1 MGLIRLSP
9 PKARLD
15 DMIASFLSD
24 LRFALRQM
32 IKKPG
37 FAIIAV
43 LTLTLGIGANAAI
56 FSVLDAVVLSPLR
69 FPESERLVRIYET
82 SSDNPDRD
90 LRDSYHTVP
99 GFLDLRREAGGI
111 ETLAAIYTYR
121 EDGRDLTDGESPRRI
136 RVLPTSADYFEVY
149 GVSARL
155 GRSFTQEEERED
167 ANVVIL
173 SHRLWQA
180 HTGGDPNVLGTTI
193 QLDGAAYAVVGVGR
207 PGFRDAAVGDV
218 DAWVPLDLPAGE
230 YSRQNHFLSIIG
242 RLDRGVSL
250 EQAQTHVSAVNARI
264 VETYEEVPDT
274 QLMRVI
280 SLHEDVVGST
290 DAMLR
295 VLMGAAGLVLLI
307 ACVNVANLF
316 LARSLGRRR
325 EIAIRSALGSGRGRL
340 VRQFFAES
348 LLVAALAG
356 VAGLVV
362 AHVGVRFLLS
372 ISPDAVARA
381 QEVGLDGRLLVFAA
395 AVTVL
400 TALFFGL
407 VPALRG
413 SRVDLTADL
422 REGSRGM
429 AGGKQSSRVR
439 TVLVATQVALALVL
453 LIGAGILIKSF
464 AALQGQDYGFDSS
477 ELLTFEVHLPDA
489 RYEDPVL
496 RVNFH
501 QRFHESLRSIPGV
514 ESVAATSWLPAAGP
528 YHDWGYR
535 YEDADGEL
543 QWEGAQ
549 MMIIE
554 GDYFETMGI
563 PLLAGRT
570 FNEGDGEDSPAVMII
585 SETVARIAL
594 PDRDPIGQ
602 QFYSAD
608 TVRTV
613 VGVVPDVAYD
623 ARGSRKSK
631 IYIPHTEYGDD
642 RNWALVQVV
651 KTRAGLGIIPQV
663 RRELDAIDP
672 ELVIYRARS
681 MEQVLGHHME
691 SERFALTLMG
701 IFSGVA
707 LLLAAIGVYGILS
720 YSVSQRTR
728 EFGIRMAL
736 GATTGAV
743 RRRVLAQGATLAGIG
758 LVTGLLGAFW
768 LSQLLRSMVFG
779 VSVTDPMIFGLVTLC
794 LALVAMAAGY
804 VPARRATRVTPMQAL
819 REE

>member
-1 MGLIRLSP
+1 
-9 PKARLD
+9 
-15 DMIASFLSD
+15 
-24 LRFALRQM
+24 
-32 IKKPG
+32 
-37 FAIIAV
+37 V
-43 LTLTLGIGANAAI
+43 
-56 FSVLDAVVLSPLR
+56 
-69 FPESERLVRIYET
+69 
-82 SSDNPDRD
+82 PD
-90 LRDSYHTVP
+90 
-99 GFLDLRREAGGI
+99 FLDLRREAEGI
-111 ETLAAIYTYR
+111 EHLAAIYTYR
-121 EDGRDLTDGESPRRI
+121 EAGRDLTDGDVPRRI
-136 RVLPTSADYFEVY
+136 QVLPTSAGYFEVWDI
-149 GVSARL
+149 SPLL
-155 GRSFTQEEERED
+155 GRSFTVEEERDD

-173 SHRLWQA
+173 SYRLWQS
-180 HTGGDPNVLGTTI
+180 HTGGDPDVLGTTI
-193 QLDGAAYAVVGVGR
+193 RLDGAAYSVVGVA
-207 PGFRDAAVGDV
+207 PAGFVDVAGGDV
-218 DAWVPLDLPAGE
+218 DAWVPIDLREGE
-230 YSRQNHFLSIIG
+230 YSRQNHFLSLIG
-242 RLDRGVSL
+242 RLERGISV
-250 EQAQTHVSAVNARI
+250 AQGQSYVSAVNARI
-264 VETYEEVPDT
+264 VEEYDEVEDT
-274 QLMRVI
+274 QLMRVV
-280 SLHEDVVGST
+280 SMHEDVVGST
-290 DAMLR
+290 DTMLR
-295 VLMGAAGLVLLI
+295 ILMGAAGLVLLI

-348 LLVAALAG
+348 LLVATLAG
-356 VAGLVV
+356 MAGLLV
-362 AHVGVRFLLS
+362 AHLGVRFLLS
-372 ISPDAVARA
+372 ISPDAVART
-381 QEVGLDGRLLVFAA
+381 QEVGLDARLLLFAA

-400 TALFFGL
+400 TALLFGL

-413 SRVDLTADL
+413 SRVDLTSDL
-422 REGSRGM
+422 REGSRGT
-429 AGGKQSSRVR
+429 AGGRKSTRIR
-439 TVLVATQVALALVL
+439 TVLVATQVGLALVL

-464 AALQGQDYGFDSS
+464 TALQGQDFGFDSS
-477 ELLTFEVHLPDA
+477 DLLTFEVHLPDA

-496 RVNFH
+496 RVGFH
-501 QRFHESLRSIPGV
+501 QEFHERLRAIPGV
-514 ESVAATSWLPAAGP
+514 EAVAATSWLPAAGP

-535 YEDADGEL
+535 FEDADGEL

-549 MMIIE
+549 MRIIE

-570 FNEGDGEDSPAVMII
+570 FNAGDGEDSPPVMII
-585 SETVARIAL
+585 SETAARIAS
-594 PDRDPIGQ
+594 PDTDPIGQ

-631 IYIPHTEYGDD
+631 VYIPHTEYGDD
-642 RNWALVQVV
+642 RNWALVQTV
-651 KTRAGLGIIPQV
+651 KTKSDLGVLPQI

-672 ELVIYRARS
+672 ELVIYRART
-681 MEQVLGHHME
+681 MERVLGRHME

-701 IFSGVA
+701 IFAGVA
-707 LLLAAIGVYGILS
+707 LLLAAIGVYGMLS

-743 RRRVLAQGATLAGIG
+743 RRRVLVEGAALAG
-758 LVTGLLGAFW
+758 TGLLTGLVGAFW
-768 LSQLLRSMVFG
+768 LSQLMKSLVFG

>member
-1 MGLIRLSP
+1 
-9 PKARLD
+9 
-15 DMIASFLSD
+15 MIASFLSD
-24 LRFALRQM
+24 LRFAIRQM

-69 FPESERLVRIYET
+69 YPEPERLIRVYEADT
-82 SSDNPDRD
+82 ESFAAGIG
-90 LRDSYHTVP
+90 YHTVP
-99 GFLDLRREAGGI
+99 DFLDLRREAEGI
-111 ETLAAIYTYR
+111 EHLAAIYTYR
-121 EDGRDLTDGESPRRI
+121 EAGRDLTDGDVPQRI
-136 RVLPTSADYFEVY
+136 QVLPTSAGYFEVW
-149 GVSARL
+149 GISPLL
-155 GRSFTQEEERED
+155 GRSFTVEEERED

-173 SHRLWQA
+173 SYRLWQS
-180 HTGGDPNVLGTTI
+180 HTGGDPEVLGTTI
-193 QLDGAAYAVVGVGR
+193 RLDGAAYTVIGVA
-207 PGFRDAAVGDV
+207 PAGFVDVAGGDV
-218 DAWVPLDLPAGE
+218 DAWVPIDLREGE
-230 YSRQNHFLSIIG
+230 YSRQYHFLSLIG
-242 RLDRGVSL
+242 RLERGISV
-250 EQAQTHVSAVNARI
+250 AQGQSYVSAVNARI
-264 VETYEEVPDT
+264 VEEYDEVEDT
-274 QLMRVI
+274 QLMRVV
-280 SLHEDVVGST
+280 SMHEDVVGST
-290 DAMLR
+290 DTMLR
-295 VLMGAAGLVLLI
+295 ILMGAAGLVLLI

-348 LLVAALAG
+348 LLVATLAG
-356 VAGLVV
+356 VAGLLV
-362 AHVGVRFLLS
+362 AHLGVRFLLS
-372 ISPDAVARA
+372 ISPDAVART
-381 QEVGLDGRLLVFAA
+381 QEVGLDARLLLFAA

-400 TALFFGL
+400 TALLFGL
-407 VPALRG
+407 VHALRG
-413 SRVDLTADL
+413 SRVDLTSDL
-422 REGSRGM
+422 REGSRGT
-429 AGGKQSSRVR
+429 AGGKRSTRIR
-439 TVLVATQVALALVL
+439 TVLVATQVGLALVL

-464 AALQGQDYGFDSS
+464 TALQGQDFGFDSS
-477 ELLTFEVHLPDA
+477 DLLTFEVHLPDA

-496 RVNFH
+496 RVDFH
-501 QRFHESLRSIPGV
+501 QEFHERLRAIPGV
-514 ESVAATSWLPAAGP
+514 EAVAATSWLPAAGP

-549 MMIIE
+549 MRIIE

-570 FNEGDGEDSPAVMII
+570 FNAGDGEDSPPVMII
-585 SETVARIAL
+585 SETAARIAS
-594 PDRDPIGQ
+594 PDTDPIGQ

-608 TVRTV
+608 TVRMV

-631 IYIPHTEYGDD
+631 VYIPHTEYGDD
-642 RNWALVQVV
+642 RNWALVQAV
-651 KTRAGLGIIPQV
+651 KTKSGLGVLPQI

-672 ELVIYRARS
+672 ELVIYRART
-681 MEQVLGHHME
+681 MERVLGRHME

-701 IFSGVA
+701 IFAGVA

-743 RRRVLAQGATLAGIG
+743 RRRVLVQGATLAGIG
-758 LVTGLLGAFW
+758 LLTGLVGAFW
-768 LSQLLRSMVFG
+768 LSQLMKSLVFG
-779 VSVTDPMIFGLVTLC
+779 VSVTDPVIFGLVTLC

>member
-1 MGLIRLSP
+1 
-9 PKARLD
+9 
-15 DMIASFLSD
+15 MIASFLSD
-24 LRFALRQM
+24 LRFAIRQM
-32 IKKPG
+32 IKRPG
-37 FAIIAV
+37 FAIISV

-69 FPESERLVRIYET
+69 YPEPERLIRVYEADT
-82 SSDNPDRD
+82 ESFAAGIG
-90 LRDSYHTVP
+90 YHTVP
-99 GFLDLRREAGGI
+99 DFLDLRREAEGI
-111 ETLAAIYTYR
+111 EHLAAIYTYR
-121 EDGRDLTDGESPRRI
+121 EAGRDLTDGDVPQRI
-136 RVLPTSADYFEVY
+136 QVLPTSAGYFEVW
-149 GVSARL
+149 GISPLV
-155 GRSFTQEEERED
+155 GRSFTVEEERDD

-173 SHRLWQA
+173 SYRLWQS
-180 HTGGDPNVLGTTI
+180 HTGGDPEVLGTTI
-193 QLDGAAYAVVGVGR
+193 RLDGAAYTVVGVA
-207 PGFRDAAVGDV
+207 PAGFLDVAGGDV
-218 DAWVPLDLPAGE
+218 DAWVPIDLREGE
-230 YSRQNHFLSIIG
+230 YSRQNHFLSLIG
-242 RLDRGVSL
+242 RLERGISV
-250 EQAQTHVSAVNARI
+250 AQGQSYVSAVNARI
-264 VETYEEVPDT
+264 VEEYDEVEDT
-274 QLMRVI
+274 QLMRVV
-280 SLHEDVVGST
+280 SMHEDVVGST
-290 DAMLR
+290 DTMLR
-295 VLMGAAGLVLLI
+295 ILMGAAGLVLLI

-348 LLVAALAG
+348 LLVATLAG
-356 VAGLVV
+356 VAGLLV
-362 AHVGVRFLLS
+362 AHLGVRFLLS
-372 ISPDAVARA
+372 ISPDAVART
-381 QEVGLDGRLLVFAA
+381 QEVGLDARLLLFAA

-400 TALFFGL
+400 TALLFGL

-413 SRVDLTADL
+413 SRVDLTSDL
-422 REGSRGM
+422 REGSRGT
-429 AGGKQSSRVR
+429 AGGKRSTRIR
-439 TVLVATQVALALVL
+439 TVLVATQVGLALVL

-464 AALQGQDYGFDSS
+464 TALQGQDFGFDSS
-477 ELLTFEVHLPDA
+477 DLLTFEVHLPDA

-496 RVNFH
+496 RVDFH
-501 QRFHESLRSIPGV
+501 QEFHERLRAIPGV
-514 ESVAATSWLPAAGP
+514 EAVAATSWLPAAGP

-549 MMIIE
+549 MRIIE

-570 FNEGDGEDSPAVMII
+570 FNAGDGEDSPPVMII
-585 SETVARIAL
+585 SETAARIAS
-594 PDRDPIGQ
+594 PDTDPIGQ

-608 TVRTV
+608 TVRMV

-631 IYIPHTEYGDD
+631 VYIPHTEYGDD
-642 RNWALVQVV
+642 RNWALVQAV
-651 KTRAGLGIIPQV
+651 KTKSGLGVLPQI

-672 ELVIYRARS
+672 ELVIYRART
-681 MEQVLGHHME
+681 MERVLGRHME

-701 IFSGVA
+701 IFAGVA

-743 RRRVLAQGATLAGIG
+743 RRRVLVQGATLAGIG
-758 LVTGLLGAFW
+758 LLTGLVGAFW
-768 LSQLLRSMVFG
+768 LSQLMKSLVFG
-779 VSVTDPMIFGLVTLC
+779 VSVTDPVIFGLVTLC

>member
-1 MGLIRLSP
+1 
-9 PKARLD
+9 
-15 DMIASFLSD
+15 MIASFLSD

-37 FAIIAV
+37 FAIIAI

-69 FPESERLVRIYET
+69 FPEPERLIRIYEADSQ
-82 SSDNPDRD
+82 SSAAGIG
-90 LRDSYHTVP
+90 YHTVP
-99 GFLDLRREAGGI
+99 DFLDLRRDTEGI
-111 ETLAAIYTYR
+111 EHLAAIYTYR
-121 EDGRDLTDGESPRRI
+121 EAGRDLTDGEVPRRI
-136 RVLPTSADYFEVY
+136 QVLPTSAGYFEVW
-149 GVSARL
+149 GISPLL
-155 GRSFTQEEERED
+155 GRGLDVDEEREEG
-167 ANVVIL
+167 NVVIL
-173 SHRLWQA
+173 SYRLWQSHA
-180 HTGGDPNVLGTTI
+180 GGDPDVLGTTI
-193 QLDGAAYAVVGVGR
+193 RLDGAAYTVIGVA
-207 PGFRDAAVGDV
+207 PAGFRDAVVGDV
-218 DAWVPLDLPAGE
+218 DAWVPLDLEEGE
-230 YSRQNHFLSIIG
+230 YSRQNHFLSLIG
-242 RLDRGVSL
+242 RLDRGVSV
-250 EQAQTHVSAVNARI
+250 EQAQSYVSAINTRL
-264 VETYEEVPDT
+264 VEEYDEIGDT
-274 QLMRVI
+274 QLMRVV
-280 SLHEDVVGST
+280 SLHDDVVGSADT
-290 DAMLR
+290 MLR
-295 VLMGAAGLVLLI
+295 ILMGAAGLVLLI

-348 LLVAALAG
+348 LLVATLAG
-356 VAGLVV
+356 LAGLVV
-362 AHVGVRFLLS
+362 AHLGVRFLLS
-372 ISPDAVARA
+372 ISPEAVARW
-381 QEVGLDGRLLVFAA
+381 QEVGIDGRLLLFAGL
-395 AVTVL
+395 VTVL
-400 TALFFGL
+400 TALLFGL
-407 VPALRG
+407 IPALRG
-413 SRVDLTADL
+413 SRVDLTSDL

-429 AGGKQSSRVR
+429 AGGKRSTRVR
-439 TVLVATQVALALVL
+439 AALVATQVALALVL

-477 ELLTFEVHLPDA
+477 DLLTFEVHLPEA

-496 RVNFH
+496 RVDFH
-501 QRFHESLRSIPGV
+501 QRFHEKLRSISGV
-514 ESVAATSWLPAAGP
+514 ESVAATSWLPAAGA

-549 MMIIE
+549 MRIIE

-563 PLLAGRT
+563 PLRAGRT
-570 FNEGDGEDSPAVMII
+570 FNAGDGDDSPPVMVI
-585 SETVARIAL
+585 SETVAGIAF
-594 PDRDPIGQ
+594 PDRDAVGQ

-608 TVRTV
+608 TLRTV
-613 VGVVPDVAYD
+613 VGVVPDVAFD
-623 ARGSRKSK
+623 ARGSRRSK

-651 KTRAGLGIIPQV
+651 KTNAGLGLLPQV

-672 ELVIYRARS
+672 ELVIYRART
-681 MEQVLGHHME
+681 MEQVLGRHME

-743 RRRVLAQGATLAGIG
+743 RRRVLGQGAILAGFG
-758 LVTGLLGAFW
+758 LLTGLLGAFW
-768 LSQLLRSMVFG
+768 LSKLLQSMVFG
-779 VSVTDPMIFGLVTLC
+779 VSVTDPAIFGLVTLI
-794 LALVAMAAGY
+794 LALVALAAGY
-804 VPARRATRVTPMQAL
+804 VPARRATKVTPMQAL